1 MENITYKGNNIK
13 LENEHIYFNGVP
25 VPVRQLKGYTYKLN
39 KTCISADGN
48 APGLYRFIVECV
60 ELNFMLVFVDQI
72 IEHMEKLTAAA

>member
-1 MENITYKGNNIK
+1 MKSITYKGNNIK
-13 LENEHIYFNGVP
+13 LENEQIYFNGVP

-48 APGLYRFIVECV
+48 APGLYGFIVECI